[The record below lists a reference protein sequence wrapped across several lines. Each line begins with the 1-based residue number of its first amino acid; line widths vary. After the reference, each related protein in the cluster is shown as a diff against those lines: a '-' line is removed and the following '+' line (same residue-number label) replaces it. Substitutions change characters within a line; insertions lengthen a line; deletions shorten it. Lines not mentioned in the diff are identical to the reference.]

1 MLPQA
6 RVEHDGQAYLP
17 RFGLWKEKKMGE
29 AYLPLV
35 REIATDAT
43 LQQVTFPPDQI
54 VLPSFSSD

>member
-1 MLPQA
+1 MVPQA

-29 AYLPLV
+29 AYLPHV

-54 VLPSFSSD
+54 VLPSYSSN